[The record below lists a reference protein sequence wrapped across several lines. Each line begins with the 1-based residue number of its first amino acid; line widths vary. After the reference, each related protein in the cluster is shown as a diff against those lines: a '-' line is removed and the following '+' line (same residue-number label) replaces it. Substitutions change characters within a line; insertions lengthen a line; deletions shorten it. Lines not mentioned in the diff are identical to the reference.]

1 MSPKFIVAITALF
14 LPLAGLVLYREGFPY
29 KQKAPSIAE
38 DAVLKRLNIEKFDN
52 KTRAFDFTLKD
63 LQGRPVSLKDFRG
76 KVVFLNFWAT
86 WCPPCGLEMPAMED
100 LHKDFANQGLV
111 ILAINYRERP
121 EEIKTFFTQHHL
133 TFTTL
138 LDKEAEVFG
147 LYQAWSLPTTYLIS
161 KHGEIVGKV
170 VGYRDWHSEQAKA
183 FFRQL
188 LEDKA

>member
-100 LHKDFANQGLV
+100 LHKDSWPRRDSWLHRGSPGQRTGRGLARMPKR
-111 ILAINYRERP
+111 LGPGQNEQ
-121 EEIKTFFTQHHL
+121 TFSSQN
-133 TFTTL
+133 
-138 LDKEAEVFG
+138 
-147 LYQAWSLPTTYLIS
+147 PP
-161 KHGEIVGKV
+161 
-170 VGYRDWHSEQAKA
+170 
-183 FFRQL
+183 FFRNCGFDAVKT
-188 LEDKA
+188 E